1 MENQFEQELKESLY
15 IHRPLPLHR
24 ERGLESKFPRKRV
37 LARHPLQGVPKA
49 DGTAL
54 LEECPGLLRMTAS
67 LRSDHC
73 RRAPPATGITAIS
86 VRRGW
91 FFLLTGRI
99 GGTTTACG
107 SG

>member
-67 LRSDHC
+67 LRSGL
-73 RRAPPATGITAIS
+73 PQ
-86 VRRGW
+86 RRG
-91 FFLLTGRI
+91 LLQFRYGAA
-99 GGTTTACG
+99 GF
-107 SG
+107 SF